1 MGLQRGNLFNSLEL
15 GREVK
20 GKDLF
25 LLFKKTHSEFTG
37 IPSDEII
44 TPIPVWGPGYEISF
58 EFYLNSDPGVGYQ
71 WLFGVVGSTDT
82 NADLIGYGQP
92 GIFYINGRLAIWF
105 AINGDKEGRP
115 YYGAGDHLGLWYFPY
130 GGTVEIGVNKW
141 HHLTVSSVKEDG
153 IV

>member
-1 MGLQRGNLFNSLEL
+1 MTSDHFLFNSLEL

-25 LLFKKTHSEFTG
+25 LLFKKKHSEFTG

-92 GIFYINGRLAIWF
+92 GIFYINGKLAIWF
-105 AINGDKEGRP
+105 ALNDHPYGRP
-115 YYGAGDHLGLWYFPY
+115 YGAGDNLGLWYFPY
-130 GGTVEIGVNKW
+130 GGSVEIGVNKW

>member
-1 MGLQRGNLFNSLEL
+1 M
-15 GREVK
+15 
-20 GKDLF
+20 F
-25 LLFKKTHSEFTG
+25 LLFKKTNSEFTG

-92 GIFYINGRLAIWF
+92 GIFYTNGRLAIWF
-105 AINGDKEGRP
+105 ALNDHPEGRP
-115 YYGAGDHLGLWYFPY
+115 YGAGDNLDLWYFPY

-141 HHLTVSSVKEDG
+141 HHLTVSSVKENG

>member
-1 MGLQRGNLFNSLEL
+1 MQNVRKL
-15 GREVK
+15 
-20 GKDLF
+20 
-25 LLFKKTHSEFTG
+25 HSDGEYYKLKACKNC
-37 IPSDEII
+37 D
-44 TPIPVWGPGYEISF
+44 V
-58 EFYLNSDPGVGYQ
+58 
-71 WLFGVVGSTDT
+71 
-82 NADLIGYGQP
+82 
-92 GIFYINGRLAIWF
+92 